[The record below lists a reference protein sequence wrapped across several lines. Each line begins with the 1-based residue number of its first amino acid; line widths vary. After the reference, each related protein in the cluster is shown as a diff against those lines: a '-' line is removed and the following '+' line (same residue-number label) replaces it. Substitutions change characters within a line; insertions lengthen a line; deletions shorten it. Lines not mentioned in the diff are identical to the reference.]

1 MRIGHRALF
10 AATAWLSLLLGCAG
24 PAGPTGPT
32 GQAGE
37 SCTVTDKGNGSSDI
51 TCGGTTVTVKNGTSG
66 SSCSVTANP
75 DAGIKTITCTDG
87 TTVTVNDGRPGVDAN
102 ATTNFTT
109 LTDAELSAADFSVT
123 VQSISNDARPVVQFV
138 VRDAKGAGV
147 KGIPPADFAGI
158 AVLQLVPGDLSD
170 GGNGLGNDTWVSHV
184 TNCAT
189 CTSST
194 ETADSTSL
202 VDHGDGSYT
211 YTFKKDIINPTP
223 YGDAG
228 LVAIAGVPFVATA
241 PHRFGMRL
249 GVVTNAFRPVDAVYD
264 YIPSTGANVTG
275 AYNKVATAN
284 CLDCHVLWRANA
296 LNAGG
301 AVPFHNGQRY
311 EAQYCVICHNDQRKY
326 SGNTISGNPVIAEP
340 TINGNVLSNPDGGR
354 VAVFNGE
361 AIIDL
366 PVWIHK
372 IHRGDELYYQS
383 AKTNAGIGTYPGESA
398 AFAINDIGFPQDLR
412 NCVKCHRNAAQA
424 DNWKSKPSRRACG
437 ACHDDVDFT
446 NHQGLNHTSD
456 RACVICH
463 TAGGLA
469 DIAAM
474 HRPVALPDPN
484 NILTKPDGG
493 NANTNA
499 SFLGSVLNPPAG
511 ARPFH
516 YVMPTGAVTAV
527 PLGDGGVNARVMFKL
542 VEADGGNV
550 VFNAP
555 DAGSTE
561 LLNGFVGS
569 PSISCAFAMPEDG
582 VQPADFNVSIS
593 GYLKRIWNGTAA
605 GANAGTLS
613 GPDSNGYYTVTLT
626 GVTIPPVA
634 TMLTC
639 GLGYGYALAATPPS
653 LPTPPLVETDV
664 PGYPYSATRL
674 VGGLSIP
681 ATNVWQVA
689 VGYTGRRGATSSD
702 VAAGQIVNTA
712 KCAACHNVQLGVT
725 PNYHAGQRNE
735 AASCSF
741 CHTPN
746 RTSSGWSA
754 GSESFVHGIHSA
766 QFRNT
771 PFNWHASSLTE
782 GFYNTTY
789 PGRLQFCESCHNA
802 GYFDFSNAWYTDARL
817 ATRLVQTVATGVLAS
832 TDIALSPY
840 VDAGVDY
847 GNGWSYSAST
857 QVVTEAAAT
866 TLVNSPI
873 TNVCFACHDGR
884 DTQLHMLTNGGTI
897 YGTRTQAKANVEQC
911 LICHGPGKVAA
922 IKDVHYK

>member
-1 MRIGHRALF
+1 MRIGHRVLL
-10 AATAWLSLLLGCAG
+10 AATGCLSLLLGCAG
-24 PAGPTGPT
+24 PAGPA
-32 GQAGE
+32 GQ
-37 SCTVTDKGNGSSDI
+37 SCTVTDNGNGTSDI
-51 TCGGTTVTVKNGTSG
+51 TCGGTTVTVKSGTNGN
-66 SSCSVTANP
+66 SCSVTSDP
-75 DAGIKTITCTDG
+75 DAGTKTITCTDG
-87 TTVTVNDGRPGVDAN
+87 TTVTVTDGRPGVDAN
-102 ATTNFTT
+102 AIVNFAT
-109 LTDAELSAADFSVT
+109 LTDAELSAADFSAT
-123 VQSISNDARPVVQFV
+123 IQSVSGAARPVVQLV

-147 KGIPPADFAGI
+147 KGIPPADFTGI
-158 AVLQLVPGDLSD
+158 AVLQLVPGDLGD
-170 GGNGLGNDTWVSHV
+170 GGNGLGNDTWVSHIA
-184 TNCAT
+184 NCAT
-189 CTSST
+189 CTSTT
-194 ETADSTSL
+194 ETADGTSL

-228 LVAIAGVPFVATA
+228 LLAIAGVPFVATA
-241 PHRFGMRL
+241 PHRLGMRL
-249 GVVTNAFRPVDAVYD
+249 GVSTNAFRPVDMVYD
-264 YIPSTGANVTG
+264 YIPSSGANVTG
-275 AYNKVATAN
+275 AYNKVATSN

-311 EAQYCVICHNDQRKY
+311 ETQYCVICHNDQRKY
-326 SGNTISGNPVIAEP
+326 AGSDIAGNLKIAEP
-340 TINGNVLSNPDGGR
+340 TINGNVLTGPGGKIS
-354 VAVFNGE
+354 VFKGE
-361 AIIDL
+361 ALIDL

-372 IHRGDELYYQS
+372 IHRGGDLFYQS
-383 AKTNAGIGTYPGESA
+383 ARTDAGIGTYPGESA
-398 AFAINDIGFPQDLR
+398 AFVMNDIGFPQDLR
-412 NCVKCHRNAAQA
+412 NCVKCHRNATQA
-424 DNWKSKPSRRACG
+424 DNWKTKPSRRACG
-437 ACHDDVDFT
+437 ACHDNVDFT
-446 NHQGLNHTSD
+446 NHQGQNHTDD

-463 TAGGLA
+463 TPGGLA
-469 DIAAM
+469 DIAA
-474 HRPVALPDPN
+474 HHLPVALPDPN
-484 NILTKPDGG
+484 NILLTPDGG

-499 SFLGSVLNPPAG
+499 SFLGNVLNPPAG

-527 PLGDGGVNARVMFKL
+527 PLGDGGVNARVKFKL
-542 VEADGGNV
+542 AEADGGSV
-550 VFNAP
+550 VFNA
-555 DAGSTE
+555 AGGAATE
-561 LLNGFVGS
+561 LVNGFVGS
-569 PSISCAFAMPEDG
+569 PSITCVFAMPQDG
-582 VQPADFNVSIS
+582 VQPGDFNVSFS
-593 GYLKRIWNGTAA
+593 GYLKRIWNGTAT
-605 GANAGTLS
+605 GATAGTLS
-613 GPDSNGYYTVTLT
+613 APDSNGYYTVTLT
-626 GVTIPPVA
+626 GVTIPPNA

-639 GLGYGYALAATPPS
+639 GLGYGYTLAPSSFS

-664 PGYPYSATRL
+664 PGYPYDGGTL

-689 VGYTGRRGATSSD
+689 VGYTGRRGATSSS
-702 VAAGQIVNTA
+702 VVAGQIVNTA
-712 KCAACHNVQLGVT
+712 KCAACHSAQLGVT
-725 PNYHAGQRNE
+725 PNYHAGQRND

-766 QFRNT
+766 QVRNT

-802 GYFDFSNAWYTDARL
+802 GYFDFSNTWYTDAAL
-817 ATRLVQTVATGVLAS
+817 ATRLAQTVATGTLVA
-832 TDIALSPY
+832 DITLSPY

-847 GNGWSYSAST
+847 GSGWSYSTST
-857 QVVTEAAAT
+857 QAVTEAAAT

-873 TNVCFACHDGR
+873 TNVCFACHDGEDAQAHIR
-884 DTQLHMLTNGGTI
+884 TNGGTI